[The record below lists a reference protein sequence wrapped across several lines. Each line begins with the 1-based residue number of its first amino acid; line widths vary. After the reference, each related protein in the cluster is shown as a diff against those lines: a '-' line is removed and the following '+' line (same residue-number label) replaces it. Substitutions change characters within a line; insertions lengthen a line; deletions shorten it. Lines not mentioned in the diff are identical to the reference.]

1 MTSALNYRS
10 TSIALVGL
18 IATLTIVIFAHT
30 APVAAQTGELKVGEI
45 FRDCP
50 DCPEMVV
57 IPAGKFKMGSNRGRT
72 NEKPVREVM
81 IAKAF
86 SMSVA
91 EITFNQWEVCVQS
104 GVCSTPDDHRWGRS
118 RRPVINITWG
128 EANTFIKFLRKR
140 TGKIYRMPTEAE
152 WEYAARAGTRTR
164 YWWGNK
170 PGKNRANCRKCGT
183 EFHKR
188 SAPVKSFKA
197 NAFGLYD
204 MNGNVWEWVQD
215 CFWQDY
221 AGAPVD
227 GAPREGD
234 DCRRRTVRG
243 GSWYYIAKLMTSAY
257 RTSFPPSNASYNIGI
272 RLVRELP

>member
-1 MTSALNYRS
+1 MS
-10 TSIALVGL
+10 TTEVTFDHWSLCVRA
-18 IATLTIVIFAHT
+18 
-30 APVAAQTGELKVGEI
+30 GE
-45 FRDCP
+45 C
-50 DCPEMVV
+50 
-57 IPAGKFKMGSNRGRT
+57 A
-72 NEKPVREVM
+72 
-81 IAKAF
+81 
-86 SMSVA
+86 
-91 EITFNQWEVCVQS
+91 
-104 GVCSTPDDHRWGRS
+104 TPDDHKWGRGK
-118 RRPVINITWG
+118 RPVINIAWRSAIAYA
-128 EANTFIKFLRKR
+128 EFLSQH
-140 TGKIYRMPTEAE
+140 TGKVYRLPTEAE

-183 EFHKR
+183 EFYKQ
-188 SAPVKSFKA
+188 SAPVRSFKP

-221 AGAPVD
+221 RGAPTD
-227 GAPREGD
+227 ASPREGD

-243 GSWYYIAKLMTSAY
+243 GSWYYIAKLMSSAY

>member
-1 MTSALNYRS
+1 MKPVGDRRQAIIVVRMALLLLGFC
-10 TSIALVGL
+10 AG
-18 IATLTIVIFAHT
+18 
-30 APVAAQTGELKVGEI
+30 APTPAGAQNESFEAGKV
-45 FRDCP
+45 FR

-57 IPAGKFKMGSNRGRT
+57 IPDGTFKMGSNRGRN
-72 NEKPVREVM
+72 NEKPVREVS

-86 SMSVA
+86 AMSTTEV
-91 EITFNQWEVCVQS
+91 TFDHWSLCVRA
-104 GVCSTPDDHRWGRS
+104 GECATPDDHKWGRGK
-118 RRPVINITWG
+118 RPVINIAWRSAIAYA
-128 EANTFIKFLRKR
+128 EFLSQH
-140 TGKIYRMPTEAE
+140 TGKVYRLPTEAE

-183 EFHKR
+183 EFYKQ
-188 SAPVKSFKA
+188 SAPVRSFKP

-221 AGAPVD
+221 RGAPTD
-227 GAPREGD
+227 ASPREGD

-243 GSWYYIAKLMTSAY
+243 GSWYYIAKLMSSAY